1 MEKAPLLGDKRGGD
15 VHLDMTE
22 VVTTDGRPR
31 DTGERVEAQKEM
43 SPSAAILGAMV
54 GNEEARSYLEQKV
67 ARVNAVCEGI
77 FFTGSVIVMIVEGAT
92 GAIDLNGIG
101 WAVTVLTVYT
111 AGAGTY
117 YARKCDLLV
126 GLSYQIDRLRGQ
138 VTRLSQEVDRLAPEV
153 DRLGQENDRYTQ
165 LLQQHAAMQTEME
178 SILTGLT
185 AKHQELAEDAVEIEE
200 AVEGL
205 AKLKA
210 QFDKIMPKLETLV
223 DGLKGQVSE
232 LTGQVDELEGQV
244 DELQGQIKELDG
256 QVDELTRE
264 IDGLEKTRKG
274 LQASVEMLSQLQGEA
289 DKQSAFDAKVN
300 EESAV
305 LVARREELQGQL
317 AEIQEKAEAL
327 QKEREE
333 LQGQQRELIDRESHL
348 VGQLEEH
355 AAKLDKLDKL
365 EGLVVDS
372 AKRKL
377 ELASQLR
384 KAEQDRDQAKAAA
397 RQLAIEKRDVLRER
411 ATAIADVDED
421 VARQA
426 RRVDVAGRK
435 PGRDADGEDNTSSVV

>member
-1 MEKAPLLGDKRGGD
+1 MEKAPLLGDKRGGA

-67 ARVNAVCEGI
+67 ARVNAVCEGV
-77 FFTGSVIVMIVEGAT
+77 FFIGSVIVMIVEGAT
-92 GAIDLNGIG
+92 GVMNLNGMG
-101 WAVTVLTVYT
+101 WAATVLTVYT
-111 AGAGTY
+111 AGAGMY

-185 AKHQELAEDAVEIEE
+185 AKHEELAEDAVEIEE

-232 LTGQVDELEGQV
+232 LTGQVDELEGEV

-264 IDGLEKTRKG
+264 INGLEKTRKG
-274 LQASVEMLSQLQGEA
+274 LQASVQMLSQLQGEA
-289 DKQSAFDAKVN
+289 DKQGAFDEKVN
-300 EESAV
+300 QESQRIVEEQRA
-305 LVARREELQGQL
+305 LQERRAELQAQQEELLRRE
-317 AEIQEKAEAL
+317 
-327 QKEREE
+327 
-333 LQGQQRELIDRESHL
+333 SYL
-348 VGQLEEH
+348 VDLLEEH
-355 AAKLDKLDKL
+355 AAKLDKLHTL
-365 EGLVVDS
+365 EGLVVGS

-377 ELASQLR
+377 ELATQL
-384 KAEQDRDQAKAAA
+384 KNTKQDYIRAKAAA
-397 RQLAIEKRDVLRER
+397 RQLALENRDALRER
-411 ATAIADVDED
+411 ATAIANVDEG

-426 RRVDVAGRK
+426 RRVDQAGRRSSS
-435 PGRDADGEDNTSSVV
+435 GDEEENGTSV